1 MAQSTTAVPLVSG
14 GLPTAQIVL
23 GESASDSDCFAAGE
37 LQSYIEKLAKVRLDI
52 VKPAEA
58 LAAGEEAMVLVG
70 QPENNALAR
79 NALDGVHDT
88 AQLDEEGFVI
98 HTGELQGR
106 PTVALAGRTDI
117 GTLYAVYALV
127 EMLGATFVLSKDI
140 LPPPVDDLSVPAT
153 SRVWE
158 PAFSRRGLQPFA
170 NDLQDVTWGEAYY
183 KMLIDQMVKLRM
195 NYLEFFVQAY
205 QPWVD
210 YTFRGEKPL
219 LGDKSEPDSGYL
231 VISRS
236 VPSCSVDEVKIGK
249 EHFAGLRTMAPP
261 EMQDVDTPEEAVRRF
276 KRMIKAII
284 RYAKSKGMKVG
295 FSTDPTYAPANH
307 ARFARNYAHRPHTSF
322 GYSAHLSPTDP
333 VGLEYGK
340 TWLRAL
346 LETYPEIDDL
356 FLYVSEAY
364 ELDPHP
370 DAKALYERMRPQ
382 YAPALKA
389 LKDAWVSLTYR
400 HTSFTYKGLSPE
412 DLIDI
417 QIGWIH
423 RIRELVDAAK
433 KMADHTRI
441 CMAFF
446 FKGYLLPTADNLIER
461 EIPFMDMQSSGV
473 FPVEG
478 DINASYFT
486 NMGDR
491 DRYINCRIDDDA
503 SMFGLPFYLRQF
515 QHDGLF
521 KEAREAGVSGYA
533 GQIFRSRGTEH
544 HSRYLAHGAWEPDLT
559 PEAFYERYSRDI
571 FGDAAASAMQK
582 AFNLLEEMDEQTGW
596 NGVGNFSFSGG
607 CRELNRIAPILLDQ
621 ENPFDGPPD
630 AQSIVDE
637 VKDREGQ
644 FTAANEILRQ
654 ALAVLEGAQTLVS
667 TKGAYEL
674 EYLISKT
681 KAYISHLEMVILI
694 DQGLAAYCQAFIDHT
709 KQEPALGRA
718 LRVAESY
725 LVAAAEKAR
734 ETTRQVAEIIDDP
747 TDLGILF
754 LANVWDVGKTDELLD
769 LVRRVVNFHHG
780 RPYWKEGVDSK
791 SRYGIVD
798 LTGRA

>member
-1 MAQSTTAVPLVSG
+1 MAQSTTAVPIVSG
-14 GLPTAQIVL
+14 GHPSAQIVL
-23 GESASDSDCFAAGE
+23 GEDASDRDRFAAGE
-37 LQSYIEKLAKVRLDI
+37 LQTYIEKLAKVRLDI

-88 AQLDEEGFVI
+88 AQLGEEGFVI

-106 PTVALAGRTDI
+106 PAVALAGRTDI
-117 GTLYAVYALV
+117 GTLYAVYGLV

-261 EMQDVDTPEEAVRRF
+261 EMQDIDTPEEAVRRF

-295 FSTDPTYAPANH
+295 FSTDPTYAPANL

-333 VGLEYGK
+333 VGLDYGK

-382 YAPALKA
+382 FAPALKA
-389 LKDAWVSLTYR
+389 LKDAWASLAFR

-412 DLIDI
+412 ELIDI
-417 QIGWIH
+417 QVGWIH
-423 RIRELVDAAK
+423 RIGELMDAAK
-433 KMADHTRI
+433 QMTEGTRI

-446 FKGYLLPTADNLIER
+446 FKGYLLPTADKQIDR

-478 DINASYFT
+478 DVNASYFA

-521 KEAREAGVSGYA
+521 KEARDAGVSGYA

-571 FGDAAASAMQK
+571 FGDAAAGAMQK
-582 AFNLLEEMDEQTGW
+582 AFGLLEEMDEQTGW

-607 CRELNRIAPILLDQ
+607 CRELNRIAPILLEQDY
-621 ENPFDGPPD
+621 PFDGPPD

-637 VKDREGQ
+637 VKDRERQ
-644 FTAANEILRQ
+644 FTAANELLRQ
-654 ALAVLEGAQTLVS
+654 ALAVLEGARSLVS
-667 TKGAYEL
+667 PKGEYEL

-681 KAYISHLEMVILI
+681 KAYIAHLEMVILV

-718 LRVAESY
+718 LRVAESHI
-725 LVAAAEKAR
+725 VAAAEKAR

-754 LANVWDVGKTDELLD
+754 LANVWDIRGTDQLLD
-769 LVRRVVNFHHG
+769 HFRRVVNFHHG

-798 LTGRA
+798 MTT

>member
-1 MAQSTTAVPLVSG
+1 MRD
-14 GLPTAQIVL
+14 
-23 GESASDSDCFAAGE
+23 ASDSDCFAAGE

-88 AQLDEEGFVI
+88 TQLDEEGFVI
-98 HTGELQGR
+98 HTDEMEGR

-210 YTFRGEKPL
+210 YTFRGEKNL

-231 VISRS
+231 VISRT

-249 EHFAGLRTMAPP
+249 EHFAGLRNMAPP

-284 RYAKSKGMKVG
+284 KYAKSKGMKVG

-478 DINASYFT
+478 DVNASYFA

-544 HSRYLAHGAWEPDLT
+544 HSRYLAHGAWEPELT
-559 PEAFYERYSRDI
+559 PEAFYDRYSRDI
-571 FGDAAASAMQK
+571 FGDAAAGAMQK
-582 AFNLLEEMDEQTGW
+582 AFNLLEDMDEQTGW
-596 NGVGNFSFSGG
+596 NGVGNFSYSGG
-607 CRELNRIAPILLDQ
+607 SRELNRIAPILLNQ

-630 AQSIVDE
+630 AQSIADTVT
-637 VKDREGQ
+637 DRERQ

-667 TKGAYEL
+667 PKGAVRAE
-674 EYLISKT
+674 
-681 KAYISHLEMVILI
+681 ILDQQ
-694 DQGLAAYCQAFIDHT
+694 DQGLHRLT
-709 KQEPALGRA
+709 
-718 LRVAESY
+718 
-725 LVAAAEKAR
+725 
-734 ETTRQVAEIIDDP
+734 
-747 TDLGILF
+747 
-754 LANVWDVGKTDELLD
+754 
-769 LVRRVVNFHHG
+769 
-780 RPYWKEGVDSK
+780 WKW
-791 SRYGIVD
+791 
-798 LTGRA
+798 